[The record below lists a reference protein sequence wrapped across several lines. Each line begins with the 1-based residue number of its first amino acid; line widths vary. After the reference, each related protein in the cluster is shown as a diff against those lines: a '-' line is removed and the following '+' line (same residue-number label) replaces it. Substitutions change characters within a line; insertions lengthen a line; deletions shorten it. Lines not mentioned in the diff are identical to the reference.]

1 MNEDSTSNA
10 SAERPVGKLFTDVYR
25 ERGEVR
31 LDSDRFRIQ
40 LHQAFRDA
48 TTRDHGHQFAK
59 FLREHLGIDPPS
71 GQGTMG
77 IYYRWDDFFAKC
89 PIDDL
94 LNVITIIYKFGR
106 ATRERNMTDVW
117 LNRIQHALVAQN
129 MAYEVDEAGGMHLK
143 VDIAFHRSAE
153 LTLECL
159 AAARFDDASKAVA
172 AAFDFLT
179 HIQPDTK
186 LAVINI
192 FMAAETVFKL
202 IANTGTSLTFGS
214 VDKDLRSVVQ
224 ARYREGDQAGNQA
237 SNAMCSAIAD
247 WVNACQ
253 PYRHG
258 QKTPDHVAPPMDLA
272 IALVSSG
279 ADFIRWM
286 VSLSSSA

>member
-1 MNEDSTSNA
+1 MDEHPTSNTSDA
-10 SAERPVGKLFTDVYR
+10 RPVGKLFTDVYR

-31 LDSDRFRIQ
+31 HDSDRFRVQI
-40 LHQAFRDA
+40 LQAFRDA
-48 TTRDHGHQFAK
+48 TPRDHGYQFAK
-59 FLREHLGIDPPS
+59 YLQGQLGIAPPS
-71 GQGTMG
+71 NHGAMG
-77 IYYRWDDFFAKC
+77 IYYLWDDFFAEC

-94 LNVITIIYKFGR
+94 LNVITVVYKFGR
-106 ATRERNMTDVW
+106 ATRERNMTDSW
-117 LNRIQHALVAQN
+117 LNRVEHALVAQN

-143 VDIAFHRSAE
+143 VDIAFHRSSE

-159 AAARFDDASKAVA
+159 AAAQFADASKAVA

-179 HIQPDTK
+179 HIHPDTK

-202 IANTGTSLTFGS
+202 IADTGTALTMGS
-214 VDKDLRSVVQ
+214 VDKELRTIVQ
-224 ARYREGDQAGNQA
+224 RHYRNGDQAGNQA
-237 SNAMCSAIAD
+237 SNAMCSSIAD
-247 WVNACQ
+247 WVNACH

-258 QKTPDHVAPPMDLA
+258 HNTPDHVAPPMDLA

-279 ADFIRWM
+279 ADYIRWM